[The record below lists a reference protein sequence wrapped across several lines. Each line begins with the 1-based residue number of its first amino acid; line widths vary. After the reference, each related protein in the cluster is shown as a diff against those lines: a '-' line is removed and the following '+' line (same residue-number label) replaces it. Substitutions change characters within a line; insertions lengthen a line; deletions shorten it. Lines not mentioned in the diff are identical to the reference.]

1 MASSSS
7 SQSAAQTQDEH
18 VEGSGK
24 AGGSLT
30 MESLASDAVG
40 DGKRWGDASTTAAPQ
55 AQAIRPGQRRTGR
68 RARRRAGAPEST
80 RGDRSKNRAPK
91 ITQLWRHASLAF
103 RRCANTAEPALR
115 YAHVVQH
122 CAHLEPALRSNRG
135 SLLPH
140 SAARR
145 AEIGGGTAA
154 ATDTTD
160 WAMPHSFAL
169 VREAAR
175 RELGLRHF
183 DVQLLCGAV
192 LYEGAVAEMRTG
204 EGKTLAAVLPAA
216 LASFSGTSVNIVTVN
231 EYLARRDAQKMGRV
245 FEALGISVG
254 FVDESTKTHEKRA
267 AYKCDVTYSTNHQ
280 LGFDYLRDHTTSS
293 AEDFVLSQG
302 LGFAIIDEVDSILID
317 ESSNPLL
324 MSISPPGEEDELV
337 EGRGNFFEE
346 SGETPAGRDVVERF
360 AMATR
365 IAEEL
370 TAGEHYTVWKV
381 DRSVYLR
388 EQGALRAEE
397 IVGAPIWLEDARSA
411 TIPWGQCIS
420 VALQAKHFYLRD
432 VDYVVRGG
440 KLVLID
446 QSTGRAEPLR
456 KYGELMHQAI
466 EAKERLAMSSISINI
481 AEITF
486 QCFYKLFEKVSG
498 MTGTADTE
506 AKEFLSVYDLE
517 VVKIPT
523 HRPSQMRDLGVVAFM
538 NQDVKFGRIA
548 GWCWQ
553 LQSEGRPVLVGLESI
568 EDSERLS
575 EILTS
580 DGVQH
585 TVLNARPERGAM
597 EAEIV
602 AQAGRPGAI
611 TVATNMAGRGTDI
624 ILGGNAPLLCRSR
637 MRREALEAVQEF
649 MSAASIVDGGLTRSD
664 LDELRR
670 FSHDMLVTLLP
681 EEYLPGVSLA
691 SKQLIASM
699 RAAIVCELRAA
710 CGAPKATSSTVPTTH
725 ADGPG
730 RPESSAF
737 NADNAPVDVTEPV
750 SNGNG
755 ALEYEQGPGPV
766 DEAKRL
772 WQLLDTVCD
781 DAESILRSEGFE
793 AATQRPDLWQ
803 PRRSTPAGEGSV
815 RESMKLPTMMVLLE
829 YTHDCER
836 QRERALNEG
845 GLMVIVGQPHSS
857 RRIDNQLRGRAG
869 RQGDPGACVAV
880 ASLDDKL
887 FVQTGIQG
895 SATAIELLRRLGI
908 GPDGDQPVAGI
919 GPKFLANLQDAC
931 EKSMRKN
938 RKSTYE
944 YDNVLDVHRR
954 HLYTLRDEILLGD
967 AAAVRKQSQRFMLS
981 VLDEVL
987 ATSIDSDCHPDSW
1000 RADRLLEGLAP
1011 MFPVVHLTNMLTDSG
1026 GSVQLQNV
1034 LECVAEGRWPEDT
1047 RMSLSMI
1054 GIEAKALVEKR
1065 KMERTGNPLFPS
1077 GRHAAAAE
1085 ALREFLHEYFV
1096 CEYDSYYKC
1105 VERCVRGG
1113 LAIQGEEVDDMEKRI
1128 LIHNLTEFWTAH
1140 INRMRFTKR
1149 SCQARS
1155 FGGLNPLEEY
1165 TLASSRS
1172 FTKHMQAMRRMVV
1185 TDLWMAML
1193 SAEKRWA
1200 GPFASR

>member
-7 SQSAAQTQDEH
+7 SQSAAQTQDEP

-122 CAHLEPALRSNRG
+122 CAHLEPALRSIRG

-140 SAARR
+140 SAALR

-154 ATDTTD
+154 ATDVTD

-267 AYKCDVTYSTNHQ
+267 AYDCDVTYSTNHQ

-324 MSISPPGEEDELV
+324 MSISPPGEDDELV

-538 NQDVKFGRIA
+538 NQDV
-548 GWCWQ
+548 
-553 LQSEGRPVLVGLESI
+553 
-568 EDSERLS
+568 
-575 EILTS
+575 
-580 DGVQH
+580 
-585 TVLNARPERGAM
+585 
-597 EAEIV
+597 
-602 AQAGRPGAI
+602 
-611 TVATNMAGRGTDI
+611 
-624 ILGGNAPLLCRSR
+624 
-637 MRREALEAVQEF
+637 
-649 MSAASIVDGGLTRSD
+649 
-664 LDELRR
+664 EL
-670 FSHDMLVTLLP
+670 
-681 EEYLPGVSLA
+681 
-691 SKQLIASM
+691 
-699 RAAIVCELRAA
+699 
-710 CGAPKATSSTVPTTH
+710 
-725 ADGPG
+725 
-730 RPESSAF
+730 
-737 NADNAPVDVTEPV
+737 
-750 SNGNG
+750 
-755 ALEYEQGPGPV
+755 
-766 DEAKRL
+766 
-772 WQLLDTVCD
+772 
-781 DAESILRSEGFE
+781 
-793 AATQRPDLWQ
+793 
-803 PRRSTPAGEGSV
+803 
-815 RESMKLPTMMVLLE
+815 MMVVMMM
-829 YTHDCER
+829 
-836 QRERALNEG
+836 
-845 GLMVIVGQPHSS
+845 MV
-857 RRIDNQLRGRAG
+857 
-869 RQGDPGACVAV
+869 
-880 ASLDDKL
+880 
-887 FVQTGIQG
+887 
-895 SATAIELLRRLGI
+895 
-908 GPDGDQPVAGI
+908 
-919 GPKFLANLQDAC
+919 
-931 EKSMRKN
+931 M
-938 RKSTYE
+938 
-944 YDNVLDVHRR
+944 
-954 HLYTLRDEILLGD
+954 
-967 AAAVRKQSQRFMLS
+967 M
-981 VLDEVL
+981 
-987 ATSIDSDCHPDSW
+987 
-1000 RADRLLEGLAP
+1000 
-1011 MFPVVHLTNMLTDSG
+1011 
-1026 GSVQLQNV
+1026 
-1034 LECVAEGRWPEDT
+1034 
-1047 RMSLSMI
+1047 
-1054 GIEAKALVEKR
+1054 
-1065 KMERTGNPLFPS
+1065 MEF
-1077 GRHAAAAE
+1077 
-1085 ALREFLHEYFV
+1085 
-1096 CEYDSYYKC
+1096 
-1105 VERCVRGG
+1105 
-1113 LAIQGEEVDDMEKRI
+1113 
-1128 LIHNLTEFWTAH
+1128 
-1140 INRMRFTKR
+1140 
-1149 SCQARS
+1149 
-1155 FGGLNPLEEY
+1155 
-1165 TLASSRS
+1165 
-1172 FTKHMQAMRRMVV
+1172 
-1185 TDLWMAML
+1185 
-1193 SAEKRWA
+1193 
-1200 GPFASR
+1200 